1 MSSFTIVAHKGKK
14 LVGVDD
20 LDMSFHDVAF
30 EGLC

>member
-1 MSSFTIVAHKGKK
+1 MLSSTIVAQKGKR

-20 LDMSFHDVAF
+20 VDMSFHDVAF